1 MEKNLNA
8 YITKLIELDSKALE
22 LKGERDAELLKL
34 EADSRNELKSIE
46 DMLEEAALMAKQEH
60 DRIMA
65 DAKLRVREMD
75 EAARLTVNEL
85 QADFESFKESA
96 AKDMWKQL
104 LEAER

>member
-34 EADSRNELKSIE
+34 EADSRNELKS
-46 DMLEEAALMAKQEH
+46 LEEAALMAKQEH